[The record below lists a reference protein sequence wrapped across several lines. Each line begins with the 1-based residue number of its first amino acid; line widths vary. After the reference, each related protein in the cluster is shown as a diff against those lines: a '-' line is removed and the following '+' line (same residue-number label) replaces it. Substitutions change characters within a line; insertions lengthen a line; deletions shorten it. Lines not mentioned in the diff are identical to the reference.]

1 MCKRVYY
8 EKLFLHYPD
17 VVSLPE
23 FRKMLGGIADSTARK
38 LMRGNYVKHYYIKNK
53 YYIPKSCVIDYVL
66 SEHYEEYKKKLNVKV
81 QN

>member
-38 LMRGNYVKHYYIKNK
+38 LMRGIM
-53 YYIPKSCVIDYVL
+53 
-66 SEHYEEYKKKLNVKV
+66 
-81 QN
+81 